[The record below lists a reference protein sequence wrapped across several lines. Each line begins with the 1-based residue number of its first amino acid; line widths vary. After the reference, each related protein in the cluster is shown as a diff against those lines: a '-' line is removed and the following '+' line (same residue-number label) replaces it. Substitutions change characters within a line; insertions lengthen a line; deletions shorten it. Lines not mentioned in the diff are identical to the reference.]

1 MRSSVSLHKENQQ
14 VLLCVLCHIYICIEA
29 SVACGVVEMLR
40 IFVVE
45 QMDMILHGIMQSTLE
60 HCVEKL

>member
-1 MRSSVSLHKENQQ
+1 
-14 VLLCVLCHIYICIEA
+14 
-29 SVACGVVEMLR
+29 MLR

>member
-14 VLLCVLCHIYICIEA
+14 VLLCVLCHIYREA
-29 SVACGVVEMLR
+29 SVACGVMEMLR

>member
-1 MRSSVSLHKENQQ
+1 MSALTRRICKCCWAS
-14 VLLCVLCHIYICIEA
+14 CDIYIYIYIVKC
-29 SVACGVVEMLR
+29 CMWGMGMFT

-45 QMDMILHGIMQSTLE
+45 KMDMILHGIMQSTLE

>member
-14 VLLCVLCHIYICIEA
+14 VLLCVLCHIYIERES
-29 SVACGVVEMLR
+29 SVACGVMEMLR

-45 QMDMILHGIMQSTLE
+45 QMDMILHGIMQSALE